1 MELGESQL
9 IQIITAIV
17 QKHGCVIKALD
28 VKNQVIDIDGPPES
42 KVACAKE
49 LEVFLE

>member
-1 MELGESQL
+1 MELSESQL
-9 IQIITAIV
+9 IQIITTIV
-17 QKHGCVIKALD
+17 QKHGCVIKELD
-28 VKNQVIDIDGPPES
+28 VKNHLIDIDGPPES

>member
-1 MELGESQL
+1 MELSESQM
-9 IQIITAIV
+9 IQVITTIV
-17 QKHGCVIKALD
+17 QKHGCIIKELD
-28 VKNQVIDIDGPPES
+28 IKKQVIDIDGPPES